1 MLNLNGR
8 ELGPATAL
16 VGELGAESIDFL
28 DLSCEIEKVVDC
40 QVDFKDI
47 FRARRARTGGTPDIT
62 IQDVV
67 EYLMGKT
74 VAA

>member
-1 MLNLNGR
+1 MLNLKGR

-28 DLSCEIEKVVDC
+28 DMSCELEKVVTY

-47 FRARRARTGGTPDIT
+47 FRARRAKTGGTPDIT

-67 EYLMGKT
+67 EYLMSK
-74 VAA
+74 AAEA